1 MSLIRKKPIEQDEFY
16 RRLRRLVHRRL
27 VDSIEGER
35 SLELGDIPALSK
47 RVETLL
53 DEYQYETNRCL
64 AAELRREIIGDVLQ
78 EMNGM
83 GPLSPLMDDA
93 GVSDILVNGA
103 DEIWIDRRGQLEKTD
118 IRFDDEAHLRR
129 FVDRLVGAQGR
140 QLDAGAPT
148 VDAKLPDGSRLHA
161 VIPPLCGRG
170 TILSIRRFRVE
181 RADPDVLIAQGFIDT
196 AMLQLLEISVRSGLN
211 VVIAGG
217 ASAGKT
223 SLLNLLARYIPSNER
238 IVTVEE
244 TAELRLQHPHV
255 IPLESRPSNREG
267 NGGVGLSDLVRTA
280 LRMRADRIIVGEVRG
295 VEVFDMLQAMNV
307 GHDGSLTT
315 VHANSPQDVLRRLEA
330 LALQGG
336 SGMMRTSVREMIG
349 SAIQVVVQLARFS
362 DGSRR
367 VISLGEVTGD
377 DGNLKVREL
386 YRFET
391 DRSAVASGTAG
402 GCHRAIGEPRVIL
415 ERAAQRGIDLS
426 GYTALRSGGVHA

>member
-280 LRMRADRIIVGEVRG
+280 LRM
-295 VEVFDMLQAMNV
+295 
-307 GHDGSLTT
+307 
-315 VHANSPQDVLRRLEA
+315 

-391 DRSAVASGTAG
+391 DRSAVASGAAG